1 MILVTGSAGQIG
13 SYVLESFENA
23 YGVDLKPFK
32 DLPILIGDL
41 RDYEFVKRVVKD
53 ADIVIHLAAQV
64 SVEKSWKDPV
74 FDLENNV
81 IATINLLRA
90 SLDFGVEKFVYFSSA
105 AVYGNPVYL
114 PIDEEHQ
121 KNPISPYGV
130 SKLFAEQYCRLF
142 SDKIDI
148 LILRPFNVFS
158 ERMNAEDPY
167 SGVIA
172 KFIARA
178 KKKQPLV
185 IYGDGKQTRDFVH
198 VKDVLKALKIV
209 LKRGKSGEAYNVGTG
224 KETSILELAKLVN
237 ELSGNEGI
245 VFEKPREGDIKRS
258 YADISKL
265 RALGFEPETDLR
277 RGLEKLINYH

>member
-41 RDYEFVKRVVKD
+41 RDYEFVKRVVKG
-53 ADIVIHLAAQV
+53 ADILIHLAAQV

-148 LILRPFNVFS
+148 FILRPFNVFS

-237 ELSGNEGI
+237 ELTGNEGI

-277 RGLEKLINYH
+277 RDLEKLLNV

>member
-23 YGVDLKPFK
+23 YGVDLKPFN

-142 SDKIDI
+142 SEKIDI
-148 LILRPFNVFS
+148 FILRPFNVFS

-237 ELSGNEGI
+237 ELTGNEGI

-277 RGLEKLINYH
+277 RDLEKLLNV

>member
-130 SKLFAEQYCRLF
+130 SKLFAEQYSRLF

-237 ELSGNEGI
+237 ELTGNEGI
-245 VFEKPREGDIKRS
+245 AFEKPREGDIKRS

-277 RGLEKLINYH
+277 RDLEKLLNL

>member
-1 MILVTGSAGQIG
+1 M
-13 SYVLESFENA
+13 
-23 YGVDLKPFK
+23 
-32 DLPILIGDL
+32 
-41 RDYEFVKRVVKD
+41 
-53 ADIVIHLAAQV
+53 
-64 SVEKSWKDPV
+64 
-74 FDLENNV
+74 
-81 IATINLLRA
+81 
-90 SLDFGVEKFVYFSSA
+90 DFGVEKFVYFSSA

-237 ELSGNEGI
+237 ELTGNEGI
-245 VFEKPREGDIKRS
+245 AFEKPREGDIKRS

-277 RGLEKLINYH
+277 RDLEKLLNL

>member
-198 VKDVLKALKIV
+198 VKDVLTALKIV

-237 ELSGNEGI
+237 ELTGNEGI

-277 RGLEKLINYH
+277 RDLEKLLNL

>member
-277 RGLEKLINYH
+277 RDLEKLLNL